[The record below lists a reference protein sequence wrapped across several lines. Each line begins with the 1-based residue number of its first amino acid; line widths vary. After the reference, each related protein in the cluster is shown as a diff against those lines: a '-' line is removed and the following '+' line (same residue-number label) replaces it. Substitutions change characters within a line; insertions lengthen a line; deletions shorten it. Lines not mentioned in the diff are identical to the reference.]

1 MKLAK
6 LISKMIPYA
15 FSASIVACTVL
26 PSLVLAEPASKAA
39 PSLPVIGI
47 NTDVQGDTWK
57 KSAIYLQYVDAIRK
71 AGGVPIL
78 LPPMDAEQLRA
89 AISRVDG
96 VLMIGGDDYPPSL
109 YNQKQHEKVSL
120 MATERS
126 DFDMLLAH
134 TLLDDPS
141 IPVLGICAGCQA
153 LNIASGGELVQDI
166 PSAHPESKVQ
176 HSSPD
181 PRKNGFNKHN
191 VALAADSKIATAL
204 KTDKVSV
211 VTSHHQCV
219 GKPGN
224 NMKVVARS
232 EDGLV
237 EAIEAAGPRFVVGVQ
252 WHPERDFDTCRPL
265 FEEFVKQCA
274 ERRAKQTA
282 SQNDPALSSAN

>member
-1 MKLAK
+1 MKLGK
-6 LISKMIPYA
+6 LISKLIPYV
-15 FSASIVACTVL
+15 FSASIVAGSLLSSPVQAENSPKAAVL
-26 PSLVLAEPASKAA
+26 PI
-39 PSLPVIGI
+39 IGI
-47 NTDVQGDTWK
+47 NTDVQGDPWK
-57 KSAIYLQYVDAIRK
+57 KSVIYLQYVDAIRK

-78 LPPMDAEQLRA
+78 LPPMNAEQLRA
-89 AISRVDG
+89 ALSRVDG

-109 YNQKQHEKVSL
+109 FNQKQHEKVSL

-153 LNIASGGELVQDI
+153 LNIASGGDLVQDI
-166 PSAHPESKVQ
+166 PSAHPESKIQ

-181 PRKNGFNKHN
+181 PRKNGFNKHD
-191 VALAADSKIATAL
+191 VALTADSKIAAAL
-204 KTDKVSV
+204 KKEKVTV

-224 NMKVVARS
+224 NMKVVAKS
-232 EDGLV
+232 DDGIV
-237 EAIEAAGPRFVVGVQ
+237 EAIEAAVPRFVVGVQ
-252 WHPERDFDTCRPL
+252 WHPERDFETCKPL

-274 ERRAKQTA
+274 ERREKQTA
-282 SQNDPALSSAN
+282 SAKDPALSSAK